1 MLMLDFVFVMDWCL
15 VNVCLFFNFFFKLN
29 GLYGSVF
36 FVCKG
41 WFIILLRKDFKGRS
55 LLMVFFLM
63 GILKSFF
70 SDWLSFDGF
79 LFKED
84 DFFFFLFYL
93 NGIFIYNWFFY
104 YFFNI
109 RFF

>member
-84 DFFFFLFYL
+84 DFFFLFYL

>member
-84 DFFFFLFYL
+84 DFFFFVLFEWYFYL
-93 NGIFIYNWFFY
+93 
-104 YFFNI
+104 
-109 RFF
+109 